1 MSMRKWI
8 RADEDEAKSKF
19 QSGVREDTKVWDVN
33 VWNDD
38 MLAFL
43 GSLGSTTSEFDVFN
57 MILRLGDTF
66 TCIETQTNIVNEMYR
81 YVVMMT
87 VKYFVTNDLTL

>member
-1 MSMRKWI
+1 MRKWI
-8 RADEDEAKSKF
+8 RADEDEAKGKF
-19 QSGVREDTKVWDVN
+19 QSGMREDTKVWDVN

-66 TCIETQTNIVNEMYR
+66 TCIETQTNIVNE
-81 YVVMMT
+81 
-87 VKYFVTNDLTL
+87 TLQVCIGMLS